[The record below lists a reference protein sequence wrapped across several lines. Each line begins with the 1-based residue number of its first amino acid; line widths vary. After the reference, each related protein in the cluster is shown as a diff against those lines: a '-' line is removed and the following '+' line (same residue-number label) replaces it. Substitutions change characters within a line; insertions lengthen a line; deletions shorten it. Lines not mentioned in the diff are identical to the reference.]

1 MFLHEKYNLSKDVCF
16 SFSACFVVFC
26 YYLITL
32 SIWSSILIFVTEKH
46 FNISTLYKL
55 LPLNNPMLEW
65 LQRYLFILYHSVS
78 LSIFILS
85 RLRFISW
92 SSLLLH
98 CLTLF
103 ILLVFFY
110 TSWNISNPEVFWCFQ
125 RDLERDHVHK
135 KG

>member
-92 SSLLLH
+92 SSSPPSLFNPVHTAGLFLYLLK
-98 CLTLF
+98 
-103 ILLVFFY
+103 Y
-110 TSWNISNPEVFWCFQ
+110 
-125 RDLERDHVHK
+125 HK
-135 KG
+135 SRGFLMFSKGYRKRPCA